1 MESTKGKMNMH
12 FETITKDQTCNAD
25 RRMPTVKAHCHYL
38 PQLPS
43 NPQGQTRR
51 LLPHVGLKT
60 PYAQTPHPLNQLNF
74 ITPRRERRRN
84 QDFRLPTVNTP
95 WHNY

>member
-1 MESTKGKMNMH
+1 MH
-12 FETITKDQTCNAD
+12 FETISKDQTCNAD
-25 RRMPTVKAHCHYL
+25 RRMPTVNAHCHYL

-60 PYAQTPHPLNQLNF
+60 PYAQTPHPLNQLKK
-74 ITPRRERRRN
+74 PRH
-84 QDFRLPTVNTP
+84 QDAHGEHALANHT
-95 WHNY
+95 